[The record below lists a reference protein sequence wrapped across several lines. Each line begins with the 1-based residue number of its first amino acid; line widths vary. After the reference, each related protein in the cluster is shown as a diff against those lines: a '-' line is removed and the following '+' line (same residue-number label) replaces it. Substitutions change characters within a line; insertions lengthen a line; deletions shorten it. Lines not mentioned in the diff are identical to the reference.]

1 MHEWPG
7 QDSNLRT
14 TDYESAALTTELRGR
29 AGEASGLSRKYARIR
44 GASGGAWRRPRTLM
58 WQSHTAGPAS
68 LPATPAAPLGADR
81 TYVRDHYGAC
91 VRRTGMIPRD
101 VDRCRP
107 AWPRPLDQLIRRDAR
122 PGVDVHR
129 RWRDRQ
135 RVDRLRGRASDGRA
149 PAEP

>member
-14 TDYESAALTTELRGR
+14 TDYESAALTTELPGR
-29 AGEASGLSRKYARIR
+29 AGEA
-44 GASGGAWRRPRTLM
+44 T
-58 WQSHTAGPAS
+58 
-68 LPATPAAPLGADR
+68 
-81 TYVRDHYGAC
+81 GAC

-107 AWPRPLDQLIRRDAR
+107 ARPRPLDQLIRRDAR